1 MTDCPDDWR
10 EQIFAPHHPVIPWLH
25 IKDFKLVSLKMIVSS
40 MLVHQRRKVKK
51 GPQLQSPGQDTPDNP
66 AADSDEARV
75 SDTGKR
81 GFALA
86 RNRLRLTT
94 ALSDMQP
101 SSGASLSDTHGD
113 GVWID
118 GIFVPKTQLADET
131 TSPEGSFK
139 SSRSSRRPST
149 SSPRESERV
158 PSLLTLGA
166 DLYVAGEVTQQQLG
180 FPTSTTLIVSVDNPG
195 AEALVKV
202 SPRASEPI
210 PLLGSNA
217 T

>member
-1 MTDCPDDWR
+1 MTDCPDEWR
-10 EQIFAPHHPVIPWLH
+10 EQIFDPHRPVIPWLR

-40 MLVHQRRKVKK
+40 MLVHQSRKVKK

-113 GVWID
+113 GLWID
-118 GIFVPKTQLADET
+118 GIFVPKTQMADDD
-131 TSPEGSFK
+131 SPSGSFK

-149 SSPRESERV
+149 SSPRETSDRV

-166 DLYVAGEVTQQQLG
+166 DLYVSGEVTQQQLG